1 MSAAASDDAAPSA
14 GSDEVIELFVG
25 QVIALFPLR
34 MKSGQIPGR
43 PQPTVQRIFPRS
55 PEPGAPAGGRTPV
68 RARTYSLFVDAPGH
82 GILTV
87 GRHRI
92 EVVILAL
99 DVSTPQQATVFRIS
113 AIAGRT
119 IDVTGVV
126 IEPPTGTTA

>member
-1 MSAAASDDAAPSA
+1 MSVAASDDAASSTGP
-14 GSDEVIELFVG
+14 DDIIELFVG

-43 PQPTVQRIFPRS
+43 PQPTIRRIFPRS
-55 PEPGAPAGGRTPV
+55 PEPGTPV
-68 RARTYSLFVDAPGH
+68 DDGPPMRARTYSLFVDAPGH

-87 GRHRI
+87 GDHRV
-92 EVVILAL
+92 EVVILPL
-99 DVSTPQQATVFRIS
+99 DVSTPRQATVFRIS

-126 IEPPTGTTA
+126 IQPPTDAPD